1 MSSRMSKSNSI
12 VKKYCKVC
20 HDSGKSEKEYT
31 SHFTRENRD
40 PNARIICPILKALEC
55 RYCCKSGHT
64 VKYCPVL
71 KNKETNKNYKKKE
84 TNKKDI
90 NNKVTNEKKEETNK
104 FACLYDEESDDEKES
119 TPVTPIISYA
129 TVLKTDQKKV
139 VEPKMFDPVVLEAVE
154 EIKPRSVLPRTRV
167 LDWAAECDT
176 DSDDE

>member
-1 MSSRMSKSNSI
+1 MSSRMSKSNSV

-84 TNKKDI
+84 KNKKDI

-119 TPVTPIISYA
+119 TSVTPIISYA

-154 EIKPRSVLPRTRV
+154 EIKPRSVLPRKRV

>member
-1 MSSRMSKSNSI
+1 MSKSNSI